1 MILIPVKNL
10 SNAKQRLASV
20 LDQTAR
26 TELAHAML
34 LDVVDTVVSYGKERV
49 ALVTNDEFAIELAEE
64 HGFEV
69 IRDDANVSET
79 GAIEMATGVCAS
91 RGAESTLVI
100 PGDIPL
106 IEAAEFRVIYD
117 AAPTQGT
124 VIVPSCDKRGTNAVL
139 RRPAALFPLRF
150 GNDSFV
156 PHLAAA
162 AATNS
167 MIVVLPLPGIGLDID
182 TPDDLHELAALPG
195 EKRSQV
201 LARNFGFG
209 NSSSISTADSERILT
224 PAES

>member
-1 MILIPVKNL
+1 MILVPVKNL
-10 SNAKQRLASV
+10 STAKQRLASV
-20 LDQTAR
+20 LDQPAR
-26 TELAHAML
+26 TELAQAML
-34 LDVVDTVVSYGKERV
+34 LDVVDAIVRYGKERV
-49 ALVTNDEFAIELAEE
+49 ALVTNDEFALELAET

-106 IEAAEFRVIYD
+106 IEAAEFRAIYD
-117 AAPTQGT
+117 AAPTPGA
-124 VIVPSCDKRGTNAVL
+124 VIVPSRDKRGTNAVL

-167 MIVVLPLPGIGLDID
+167 MIVVLPLSGIGLDID
-182 TPDDLHELAALPG
+182 TPDDLHELAASPG

-209 NSSSISTADSERILT
+209 NSSSISIADSERILT
-224 PAES
+224 PTES